1 MRIVEKSKIQTNK
14 TLQVKRHNM
23 LVINKSI
30 LISKIKIRRKNNK
43 KNELVD
49 LR

>member
-23 LVINKSI
+23 LVNKSI
-30 LISKIKIRRKNNK
+30 LISKIKIRRKNNT